1 MYMRKKAAKKSAPLS
16 EDVLHQMAKE
26 LNRLSSSICRDIK
39 DKSILKALSNLTA
52 IAPLRE
58 TLLSN
63 LSNALFEPEKDEQ
76 QSDPEETPGYL

>member
-1 MYMRKKAAKKSAPLS
+1 MNKKATKKSAPLP
-16 EDVLHQMAKE
+16 EDILQQMAKE

-39 DKSILKALSNLTA
+39 DKSILKVLSNLTA

-63 LSNALFEPEKDEQ
+63 LSNALFESEKDGN
-76 QSDPEETPGYL
+76 QSESEETPGYL